1 MKIETISAV
10 SKNIN
15 HFRDIICHCWPIN
28 NEISQISFVHKMPA
42 MHLIKFPGRVHDFR
56 HFWLGA
62 TMGDTRG
69 PQTPASSIIHIFW
82 QRVAGPCPGPVCN
95 FDMKFFFLLLFLCMP
110 FFFFLNLRQVF
121 LHIPNAASS
130 HTYIYLSIYNI
141 DVLLLGHFLRLKSL
155 HVQFSTDTPVRDI
168 CLHPSQPPFSR
179 NSQHN
184 SGVFGVHRHMYG
196 ICTNVAGSIGR
207 HSFPG
212 ARKKYLR
219 SDRPTR

>member
-110 FFFFLNLRQVF
+110 FFFFFEPAPSFSAYSKRCVVAYVR
-121 LHIPNAASS
+121 IYII
-130 HTYIYLSIYNI
+130 YIYISVYIIL
-141 DVLLLGHFLRLKSL
+141 
-155 HVQFSTDTPVRDI
+155 
-168 CLHPSQPPFSR
+168 
-179 NSQHN
+179 
-184 SGVFGVHRHMYG
+184 MYSCWG
-196 ICTNVAGSIGR
+196 ISYA
-207 HSFPG
+207 
-212 ARKKYLR
+212 
-219 SDRPTR
+219 